1 MYEQVKKI
9 NIVFQKTTS
18 LPKKK
23 KKKTF
28 GRNDYYSLI
37 FYICAN

>member
-23 KKKTF
+23 KKNFDRK
-28 GRNDYYSLI
+28 I
-37 FYICAN
+37 